1 MFALI
6 KYNYKLF
13 IKTNKF
19 FVPLIVYIG
28 FIAIFYNGGAN
39 TLEMD
44 AVFSSSILFLL
55 SLWVGYLFFDGG
67 SNITEQVLYL
77 KVNNF
82 YKYFSSKILFL
93 SVINILLSV
102 VSLVMPI
109 LFDVLKYNCILIKET
124 SLYKFLLVFI
134 VLIIS
139 SYLGSIIGM
148 IFTTRIT
155 HNRSKSILLLSF
167 IALFT
172 LLKNPIIND
181 FSFLKYVLWIVPPI
195 YNLFTTFM
203 NGGTININS
212 LIIPIIINVIYCIII
227 TIIFFI
233 CMKKILFRN

>member
-1 MFALI
+1 MLALM

-19 FVPLIVYIG
+19 FVPLLVYIG
-28 FIAIFYNGGAN
+28 FIAIFYNGGSN

-44 AVFSSSILFLL
+44 AIFTCGILFLL
-55 SLWVGYLFFDGG
+55 FLWIGYLFLDGA
-67 SNITEQVLYL
+67 SNITEQVIYL
-77 KVNNF
+77 KINNF

-93 SVINILLSV
+93 FLINVLISII
-102 VSLVMPI
+102 SLIIPI
-109 LFDVLKYNCILIKET
+109 LFDVLKYNCTLVNET
-124 SLYKFLLVFI
+124 SFDKFILVFI
-134 VLIIS
+134 VFVIS

-155 HNRSKSILLLSF
+155 HNRNKSFLLLGF

-172 LLKNPIIND
+172 LLKNPIIKD
-181 FSFLKYVLWIVPPI
+181 YPFLKYILWIFPPI

-212 LIIPIIINVIYCIII
+212 LILPIAINLIYCVI
-227 TIIFFI
+227 TTSIFFI
-233 CMKKILFRN
+233 SMKKILFRN